1 MNRIL
6 LLCFI
11 HGFKGGSDTFGAF
24 PEHLRAL
31 VNHGIPHV
39 DVRVIIY
46 PKYETR
52 GQLDECVCFSI
63 LGNNLSLAYSG
74 KISIVLTW
82 RRLRQKVIDIDVE
95 IRLRSASTEP
105 SIQVVLV
112 GHSMGGIVAADA
124 VRTLYL
130 VSKFPTSS
138 SSQDN
143 SVVFPKIQGVLTFDT
158 PFLGISPGVLT
169 NISPNSSVLTQIGR
183 ITKPFWGF
191 KDAMQ
196 DETYGKSSYASTSKD
211 NSSSSLPTDIP
222 TPMSTLQGW
231 SKATT
236 LAGTVAALAT
246 VTTAAYWHWDSVL
259 KGWSW
264 IDSHLEF
271 VKCLLDEDSLR
282 GRLADMEIL
291 NHKLN
296 MEFGN
301 FYTRLGKNAANSDS
315 GALPTDKRSKT
326 FCKLSEDPDVLH
338 WQEAVNTEAKNEI
351 QAHTGIIESP
361 VQ

>member
-1 MNRIL
+1 MCGIL

-24 PEHLRAL
+24 PEHIRAL

-52 GQLDECVCFSI
+52 GQLDECVCFF
-63 LGNNLSLAYSG
+63 N
-74 KISIVLTW
+74 TW
-82 RRLRQKVIDIDVE
+82 LREKVIDIDVE
-95 IRLRSASTEP
+95 IRLHSPSTDP

-124 VRTLYL
+124 VLALYS
-130 VSKFPTSS
+130 VSKFPTSLS
-138 SSQDN
+138 TQAD
-143 SVVFPKIQGVLTFDT
+143 SVVFPKIQGVLAFDT

-169 NISPNSSVLTQIGR
+169 NINPNSSVLTQIGR
-183 ITKPFWGF
+183 ITKPLWGF
-191 KDAMQ
+191 KDAWQ
-196 DETYGKSSYASTSKD
+196 DETRGKSSYADASMDTSA
-211 NSSSSLPTDIP
+211 SSLPSEIP
-222 TPMSTLQGW
+222 TPTSTRQGW

-259 KGWSW
+259 QGWSW

-271 VKCLLDEDSLR
+271 VKCLVDEDTLR
-282 GRLADMEIL
+282 RRLADMENL

-296 MEFGN
+296 IKFGN
-301 FYTRLGKNAANSDS
+301 FYTRLGENTTNSDS
-315 GALPTDKRSKT
+315 SALPTDKRSKT
-326 FCKLSEDPDVLH
+326 FCKLSEDSNMLH
-338 WQEAVNTEAKNEI
+338 WQEAVNTVAKNEI
-351 QAHTGIIESP
+351 QAHTGMFFPKENP
-361 VQ
+361 VSLTLSSRTVAIK